1 MYYQLMKK
9 NHFILFCILPS
20 VIILLA
26 VVIFPM
32 IGAINYSL
40 QDKSLRFLNGDYI
53 GLQNYFEMFQDRR
66 FINALKISLYW
77 ELITVIGSLILAI
90 FVSIILFE
98 YSEKK
103 YRIFLAIILIMPIM
117 LPKVSAGLIWR
128 FMLSPVMG
136 LINTPLIA
144 LNLNP
149 IEYLASPNLALVSV
163 AFVDI
168 WQWGLFFGV
177 ILLFLLE
184 TLPKDLIEAARIDKV
199 KRWQLHYFITFPMLK
214 GSLIT
219 IILIKAIESL
229 RSFDLIYTMTKGGP
243 GITTETL
250 DLYAYQQ
257 GIGLRG
263 EISYSSAMSVAMVII
278 TLVIFTFVWKR
289 AQKEQ

>member
-1 MYYQLMKK
+1 MKK

-77 ELITVIGSLILAI
+77 EIITVVGSLILAI

-98 YSEKK
+98 FSEKK

-184 TLPKDLIEAARIDKV
+184 TLPKDLIEAAKIDKV

-278 TLVIFTFVWKR
+278 TLVIFTFIWKR

>member
-1 MYYQLMKK
+1 MNK
-9 NHFILFCILPS
+9 NKFILFCILS
-20 VIILLA
+20 SIVILLI

-32 IGAINYSL
+32 VGAINYSL
-40 QDKSLRFLNGDYI
+40 QDKSLRFLEGDYI
-53 GLQNYFEMFQDRR
+53 GFQNYIDMFEDRR

-77 ELITVIGSLILAI
+77 ELITVIGSLLLAI
-90 FVSIILFE
+90 LVSIILFE
-98 YSEKK
+98 YSNKN
-103 YRIFLAIILIMPIM
+103 YRILLAIILIMPIM

-136 LINTPLIA
+136 LVNAPLIS

-149 IEYLASPNLALVSV
+149 IEYLASPKLALFSV

-184 TLPKDLIEAARIDKV
+184 TLPRDLIDAAKIDKV
-199 KRWQLHYFITFPMLK
+199 KKWQLHYFITFPMLK

-219 IILIKAIESL
+219 IALIKAIESL
-229 RSFDLIYTMTKGGP
+229 RSFDLIFTMTKGGP

-263 EISYSSAMSVAMVII
+263 EISYASAMSVAMVII
-278 TLVIFTFVWKR
+278 TIVIFTFIWKR
-289 AQKEQ
+289 AQKS

>member
-1 MYYQLMKK
+1 MKK
-9 NHFILFCILPS
+9 NHFILLCILPS

-40 QDKSLRFLNGDYI
+40 QDKSLRFLDGDYI
-53 GLQNYFEMFQDRR
+53 GFQNYFEMFQDRR

-98 YSEKK
+98 YSKK
-103 YRIFLAIILIMPIM
+103 NYRIFLAIILIMPIM

-128 FMLSPVMG
+128 FMFSPIMG
-136 LINTPLIA
+136 LINTPLIT

-149 IEYLASPNLALVSV
+149 IEYLSSPNLALFSV

-184 TLPKDLIEAARIDKV
+184 TLPRDLIEAAKIDKV

-219 IILIKAIESL
+219 ISLIKAIESL

-278 TLVIFTFVWKR
+278 TLVIFTFIWKR
-289 AQKEQ
+289 AQRG

>member
-1 MYYQLMKK
+1 MKK

-77 ELITVIGSLILAI
+77 ELITVVGSLILAI

-163 AFVDI
+163 AVVDI

-184 TLPKDLIEAARIDKV
+184 TLPKDLIEAAKIDKV

-278 TLVIFTFVWKR
+278 TLVIFTFIWKR

>member
-1 MYYQLMKK
+1 M
-9 NHFILFCILPS
+9 F
-20 VIILLA
+20 
-26 VVIFPM
+26 
-32 IGAINYSL
+32 GAINYSL
-40 QDKSLRFLNGDYI
+40 QDKSLRFLDGDYI
-53 GLQNYFEMFQDRR
+53 GFQNYFEMFEDRR
-66 FINALKISLYW
+66 FINALKISFYW

-90 FVSIILFE
+90 LVSIILFE
-98 YSEKK
+98 YSSKN
-103 YRIFLAIILIMPIM
+103 YRVLIAIILIMPIM

-136 LINTPLIA
+136 LINAPLIS

-149 IEYLASPNLALVSV
+149 IEYLASPKLALFSV

-184 TLPKDLIEAARIDKV
+184 TLPKDLIDAAKIDKV

-219 IILIKAIESL
+219 ICLIKAIESL

-263 EISYSSAMSVAMVII
+263 EISYASAMSVAMVII
-278 TLVIFTFVWKR
+278 TIVIFTFIWKR
-289 AQKEQ
+289 TQKN

>member
-1 MYYQLMKK
+1 MKK

-77 ELITVIGSLILAI
+77 ELITVVGSLILAI

-98 YSEKK
+98 YSKKK

-149 IEYLASPNLALVSV
+149 IEYLASPSLALVSV

-229 RSFDLIYTMTKGGP
+229 RSFDLIYTMTKGGQVSP
-243 GITTETL
+243 LKLLIFM
-250 DLYAYQQ
+250 
-257 GIGLRG
+257 R
-263 EISYSSAMSVAMVII
+263 ISKV
-278 TLVIFTFVWKR
+278 
-289 AQKEQ
+289 

>member
-1 MYYQLMKK
+1 MKK

-77 ELITVIGSLILAI
+77 ELITVVGSLILAI

-168 WQWGLFFGV
+168 WQWGLCFGV

-184 TLPKDLIEAARIDKV
+184 TLPKDLIEAAKIDKV

-278 TLVIFTFVWKR
+278 TLVIFTFIWKR

>member
-1 MYYQLMKK
+1 MALNQQ
-9 NHFILFCILPS
+9 
-20 VIILLA
+20 IIE
-26 VVIFPM
+26 I
-32 IGAINYSL
+32 I
-40 QDKSLRFLNGDYI
+40 
-53 GLQNYFEMFQDRR
+53 

-77 ELITVIGSLILAI
+77 ELITVIGSLLLAI
-90 FVSIILFE
+90 LVSIILFE
-98 YSEKK
+98 YSNKN
-103 YRIFLAIILIMPIM
+103 YRILLAIILIMPIM

-136 LINTPLIA
+136 LVNAPLIS

-149 IEYLASPNLALVSV
+149 IEYLASPKLALFSV

-184 TLPKDLIEAARIDKV
+184 TLPRDLIDAAKIDKV
-199 KRWQLHYFITFPMLK
+199 KKWQLHYFITFPMLK

-219 IILIKAIESL
+219 IALIKAIESL
-229 RSFDLIYTMTKGGP
+229 RSFDLIFTMTKGGP

-263 EISYSSAMSVAMVII
+263 EISYASAMSVAMVII
-278 TLVIFTFVWKR
+278 TIVIFTFIWKR
-289 AQKEQ
+289 AQKS

>member
-1 MYYQLMKK
+1 M
-9 NHFILFCILPS
+9 
-20 VIILLA
+20 
-26 VVIFPM
+26 
-32 IGAINYSL
+32 
-40 QDKSLRFLNGDYI
+40 
-53 GLQNYFEMFQDRR
+53 FEDRR

-77 ELITVIGSLILAI
+77 ELITVIGSLLLAI
-90 FVSIILFE
+90 LVSIILFE
-98 YSEKK
+98 YSNKN
-103 YRIFLAIILIMPIM
+103 YRILLAIILIMPIM

-136 LINTPLIA
+136 LVNAPLIS

-149 IEYLASPNLALVSV
+149 IEYLASPKLALFSV

-184 TLPKDLIEAARIDKV
+184 TLPRDLIDAAKIDKV
-199 KRWQLHYFITFPMLK
+199 KKWQLHYFITFPMLK

-219 IILIKAIESL
+219 IALIKAIESL
-229 RSFDLIYTMTKGGP
+229 RSFDLIFTMTKGGP

-263 EISYSSAMSVAMVII
+263 EISYASAMSVAMVII
-278 TLVIFTFVWKR
+278 TIVIFTFIWIYHRIYWKEFNKIFFR
-289 AQKEQ
+289 NNHKSLCKYNNT

>member
-1 MYYQLMKK
+1 MKK
-9 NHFILFCILPS
+9 NHFILLCILPS

-40 QDKSLRFLNGDYI
+40 QDKSLRFLDGDYI
-53 GLQNYFEMFQDRR
+53 GFQNYFEMFQDRR

-98 YSEKK
+98 YSKK
-103 YRIFLAIILIMPIM
+103 NYRIFLAIILIMPIM

-128 FMLSPVMG
+128 FMFSPIMG
-136 LINTPLIA
+136 LINTPLIT

-149 IEYLASPNLALVSV
+149 IEYLSSPNLALFSV

-184 TLPKDLIEAARIDKV
+184 TLPRDLIEAAKIDKV

-219 IILIKAIESL
+219 ISLIKAIESL

-278 TLVIFTFVWKR
+278 TLFIFTFIWKR
-289 AQKEQ
+289 AQRG

>member
-1 MYYQLMKK
+1 MNK
-9 NHFILFCILPS
+9 NKFILFCILPS
-20 VIILLA
+20 IIVLLI

-32 IGAINYSL
+32 VGAINYSL
-40 QDKSLRFLNGDYI
+40 QDKSLRFLEGDYI
-53 GLQNYFEMFQDRR
+53 GFQNYIDMFEDRR

-77 ELITVIGSLILAI
+77 ELITVIGSLLLAI
-90 FVSIILFE
+90 LVSIILFE
-98 YSEKK
+98 YSNKN
-103 YRIFLAIILIMPIM
+103 YRILLAIILIMPIM

-136 LINTPLIA
+136 LVNAPLIS

-149 IEYLASPNLALVSV
+149 IEYLASPKLALFSV

-184 TLPKDLIEAARIDKV
+184 TLPRDLIDAAKIDKV
-199 KRWQLHYFITFPMLK
+199 KKWQLHYFITFPMLK

-219 IILIKAIESL
+219 IALIKAIESL
-229 RSFDLIYTMTKGGP
+229 RSFDLIFTMTKGCP

-263 EISYSSAMSVAMVII
+263 EISYASAMSVAMVII
-278 TLVIFTFVWKR
+278 TIVIFTFIWKR
-289 AQKEQ
+289 AQKN

>member
-1 MYYQLMKK
+1 MKK

-40 QDKSLRFLNGDYI
+40 QDKSLRFLDGDYI
-53 GLQNYFEMFQDRR
+53 GLQNYFEMLQDRR

-77 ELITVIGSLILAI
+77 ELITVVGSLILAI

-184 TLPKDLIEAARIDKV
+184 TLPKDLIEAAKIDKV

-278 TLVIFTFVWKR
+278 TLVIFTFIWKR

>member
-1 MYYQLMKK
+1 MKK

-77 ELITVIGSLILAI
+77 ELITVVGSLILAI

-149 IEYLASPNLALVSV
+149 IEYLTSPNLALVSV

-184 TLPKDLIEAARIDKV
+184 TLPKDLIEAAKIDKV

-278 TLVIFTFVWKR
+278 TLVIFTFIWKR

>member
-1 MYYQLMKK
+1 MKK

-53 GLQNYFEMFQDRR
+53 GLQNYYEMFQDRR

-77 ELITVIGSLILAI
+77 ELITVVGSLILAI

-184 TLPKDLIEAARIDKV
+184 TLPKDLIEAAKIDKV

-278 TLVIFTFVWKR
+278 TLVIFTFIWKR

>member
-1 MYYQLMKK
+1 
-9 NHFILFCILPS
+9 
-20 VIILLA
+20 
-26 VVIFPM
+26 
-32 IGAINYSL
+32 
-40 QDKSLRFLNGDYI
+40 
-53 GLQNYFEMFQDRR
+53 
-66 FINALKISLYW
+66 
-77 ELITVIGSLILAI
+77 
-90 FVSIILFE
+90 
-98 YSEKK
+98 
-103 YRIFLAIILIMPIM
+103 MPIM

-136 LINTPLIA
+136 LVNAPLIS

-149 IEYLASPNLALVSV
+149 IESLASPKLAVFSV

-184 TLPKDLIEAARIDKV
+184 TLPRDLIDAAKIDKV
-199 KRWQLHYFITFPMLK
+199 KKWQLHYFITFPMLK

-219 IILIKAIESL
+219 IALIKAFDSL
-229 RSFDLIYTMTKGGP
+229 RSFDLIFTMTKGGP

-263 EISYSSAMSVAMVII
+263 EISYASAMSVAMVII
-278 TLVIFTFVWKR
+278 TIVIFTFIWKR
-289 AQKEQ
+289 AQKS

>member
-1 MYYQLMKK
+1 MKK

-77 ELITVIGSLILAI
+77 EIITVVGSLILAI

-144 LNLNP
+144 LNLSP

-184 TLPKDLIEAARIDKV
+184 TLPKDLIEAAKIDKV

-278 TLVIFTFVWKR
+278 TLVIFTFIWKR

>member
-1 MYYQLMKK
+1 MLSIDEK

-98 YSEKK
+98 YSEK
-103 YRIFLAIILIMPIM
+103 IQDFLAIILIMPIM

-149 IEYLASPNLALVSV
+149 IEYLASQV
-163 AFVDI
+163 
-168 WQWGLFFGV
+168 
-177 ILLFLLE
+177 LLL
-184 TLPKDLIEAARIDKV
+184 
-199 KRWQLHYFITFPMLK
+199 
-214 GSLIT
+214 
-219 IILIKAIESL
+219 
-229 RSFDLIYTMTKGGP
+229 
-243 GITTETL
+243 
-250 DLYAYQQ
+250 
-257 GIGLRG
+257 
-263 EISYSSAMSVAMVII
+263 
-278 TLVIFTFVWKR
+278 
-289 AQKEQ
+289 

>member
-1 MYYQLMKK
+1 MKK

-77 ELITVIGSLILAI
+77 ELITVVGSLILAI

-278 TLVIFTFVWKR
+278 TLVIFTFIWKR

>member
-1 MYYQLMKK
+1 MKK

-53 GLQNYFEMFQDRR
+53 GLQNYYEMFQDRR

-77 ELITVIGSLILAI
+77 ELITVVGSLILAI

-184 TLPKDLIEAARIDKV
+184 TLPKDLIEAAKIDKV

>member
-1 MYYQLMKK
+1 MKK

-20 VIILLA
+20 VIILLT

-77 ELITVIGSLILAI
+77 ELITVVGSLILAI

-184 TLPKDLIEAARIDKV
+184 TLPKDLIEAAKIDKV

-278 TLVIFTFVWKR
+278 TLVIFTFIWKR

>member
-1 MYYQLMKK
+1 MNK
-9 NHFILFCILPS
+9 NKFILFCILPS
-20 VIILLA
+20 IVILLI

-32 IGAINYSL
+32 VGAINYSL
-40 QDKSLRFLNGDYI
+40 QDKSLRFLEGDYI
-53 GLQNYFEMFQDRR
+53 GFQNYIDMFEDRR

-77 ELITVIGSLILAI
+77 ELITVIGSLLLAI
-90 FVSIILFE
+90 LVSIILFE
-98 YSEKK
+98 YSNKN
-103 YRIFLAIILIMPIM
+103 YRILLAIILIMPIM

-136 LINTPLIA
+136 LVNAPLIS
-144 LNLNP
+144 LNLTP
-149 IEYLASPNLALVSV
+149 IEYLASPKLALFSV

-184 TLPKDLIEAARIDKV
+184 TLPRDLIDAAKIDKV
-199 KRWQLHYFITFPMLK
+199 KKWQLHYFITFPMLK

-219 IILIKAIESL
+219 IALIKAIESL
-229 RSFDLIYTMTKGGP
+229 RSFDLIFTMTKGGP

-263 EISYSSAMSVAMVII
+263 EISYASAMSVAMVII
-278 TLVIFTFVWKR
+278 TIVIFTFIWKR
-289 AQKEQ
+289 AQKS

>member
-1 MYYQLMKK
+1 MKK

-20 VIILLA
+20 VIILLS
-26 VVIFPM
+26 VVILPM

-66 FINALKISLYW
+66 FKNALKISLYW

-149 IEYLASPNLALVSV
+149 IEYLASPNLALMSV

-184 TLPKDLIEAARIDKV
+184 TLPKDLIEAAKIDKV

-278 TLVIFTFVWKR
+278 TLVIFTFIWKR

>member
-1 MYYQLMKK
+1 MKK
-9 NHFILFCILPS
+9 NHFILLCILPS
-20 VIILLA
+20 VVILLA

-40 QDKSLRFLNGDYI
+40 QDKSLRFLDGDYI
-53 GLQNYFEMFQDRR
+53 GFQNYFEMFQDRR

-98 YSEKK
+98 YSKK
-103 YRIFLAIILIMPIM
+103 NYRIFLAIILIMPIM

-128 FMLSPVMG
+128 FMFSPIMG
-136 LINTPLIA
+136 LINTPLIT

-149 IEYLASPNLALVSV
+149 IEYLSSPNLALFSV

-184 TLPKDLIEAARIDKV
+184 TLPRDLIEAAKIDKV

-219 IILIKAIESL
+219 ISLIKAIESL

-278 TLVIFTFVWKR
+278 TLVIFTFIWKR
-289 AQKEQ
+289 AQRG

>member
-1 MYYQLMKK
+1 MKK
-9 NHFILFCILPS
+9 NHFILLCILPS

-40 QDKSLRFLNGDYI
+40 QDKSLRFLDGDYI
-53 GLQNYFEMFQDRR
+53 GFQNYYDMFQDRR

-98 YSEKK
+98 YSKK
-103 YRIFLAIILIMPIM
+103 NYRIFLAIILIMPIM

-128 FMLSPVMG
+128 FMFSPIMG
-136 LINTPLIA
+136 LINTPLIT

-149 IEYLASPNLALVSV
+149 IEYLSSPNLALLSV

-184 TLPKDLIEAARIDKV
+184 TLPRDLIEAAKIDKV

-219 IILIKAIESL
+219 ISLIKAIESL

-278 TLVIFTFVWKR
+278 TLVIFTFIWKR
-289 AQKEQ
+289 AQRG

>member
-1 MYYQLMKK
+1 MKK

-184 TLPKDLIEAARIDKV
+184 TLPKDLIEAAKIDKV

-278 TLVIFTFVWKR
+278 TLVIFTFIWKR

>member
-1 MYYQLMKK
+1 MKK

-77 ELITVIGSLILAI
+77 ELITVVGSLILAI

-214 GSLIT
+214 GSLMT

-278 TLVIFTFVWKR
+278 TLVIFTFIWKR

>member
-1 MYYQLMKK
+1 MNK
-9 NHFILFCILPS
+9 NKFILFCILPS
-20 VIILLA
+20 IVILLI

-32 IGAINYSL
+32 VGAINYSL
-40 QDKSLRFLNGDYI
+40 QDKSLRFLEGDYI
-53 GLQNYFEMFQDRR
+53 GFQNYIDMFEDRR

-77 ELITVIGSLILAI
+77 ELITVIGSLLLAI
-90 FVSIILFE
+90 LVSIVLFE
-98 YSEKK
+98 YSNKN
-103 YRIFLAIILIMPIM
+103 YRILLAIILIMPIM

-136 LINTPLIA
+136 LVNAPLIS

-149 IEYLASPNLALVSV
+149 IEYLASPKLALFSV

-184 TLPKDLIEAARIDKV
+184 TLPRDLIDAAKIDKV
-199 KRWQLHYFITFPMLK
+199 KKWQLHYFITFPMLK

-219 IILIKAIESL
+219 IALIKAIESL
-229 RSFDLIYTMTKGGP
+229 RSFDLIFTMTKGGP

-263 EISYSSAMSVAMVII
+263 EISYASAMSVAMVII
-278 TLVIFTFVWKR
+278 TIVIFTFIWKR
-289 AQKEQ
+289 AQKN

>member
-1 MYYQLMKK
+1 MNK
-9 NHFILFCILPS
+9 NKFILFCILPS
-20 VIILLA
+20 IVILLI
-26 VVIFPM
+26 VVIFP
-32 IGAINYSL
+32 IVGAINFSL
-40 QDKSLRFLNGDYI
+40 QDKSLRFLVGDYI
-53 GLQNYFEMFQDRR
+53 GLQNYIDMFEDRR

-77 ELITVIGSLILAI
+77 ELITVIGSLLLAI
-90 FVSIILFE
+90 LVSIILFE
-98 YSEKK
+98 YSNKN
-103 YRIFLAIILIMPIM
+103 YRILLAIILIMPIM

-136 LINTPLIA
+136 LVNAPLIS

-149 IEYLASPNLALVSV
+149 IEYLASPKLALFSV

-184 TLPKDLIEAARIDKV
+184 TLPRDLIDAAKIDKV
-199 KRWQLHYFITFPMLK
+199 KKWQLHYFITFPMLK

-219 IILIKAIESL
+219 IALIKAIESL
-229 RSFDLIYTMTKGGP
+229 RSFDLIFTMTKGGP

-263 EISYSSAMSVAMVII
+263 EISYASAMSVAMVII
-278 TLVIFTFVWKR
+278 TIVIFTFIWKR
-289 AQKEQ
+289 AQKS

>member
-1 MYYQLMKK
+1 M
-9 NHFILFCILPS
+9 
-20 VIILLA
+20 V
-26 VVIFPM
+26 
-32 IGAINYSL
+32 GAINYSL
-40 QDKSLRFLNGDYI
+40 QDKSLRFLEGDYI
-53 GLQNYFEMFQDRR
+53 GFQNYIDMFEDRR

-77 ELITVIGSLILAI
+77 ELITVIGSLLLAI
-90 FVSIILFE
+90 LVSIILFE
-98 YSEKK
+98 YSNKN
-103 YRIFLAIILIMPIM
+103 YRILLAIILIMPIM

-136 LINTPLIA
+136 LVNAPLIS

-149 IEYLASPNLALVSV
+149 IEYLASPKLALFSV

-184 TLPKDLIEAARIDKV
+184 TLPRDLIDAAKIDKV
-199 KRWQLHYFITFPMLK
+199 KKWQLHYFITFPMLK

-219 IILIKAIESL
+219 IALIKAIESL
-229 RSFDLIYTMTKGGP
+229 RSFDLIFTMTKGGP

-263 EISYSSAMSVAMVII
+263 EISYASAMSVAMVII
-278 TLVIFTFVWKR
+278 TIVIFTFIWKR
-289 AQKEQ
+289 AQKN

>member
-1 MYYQLMKK
+1 MNK
-9 NHFILFCILPS
+9 NKFILFCILPS
-20 VIILLA
+20 IVILLI

-32 IGAINYSL
+32 VGAINYSL
-40 QDKSLRFLNGDYI
+40 QDKSLRFLEGDYI
-53 GLQNYFEMFQDRR
+53 GFQNYIDMFEDRR

-77 ELITVIGSLILAI
+77 ELITVIGSLLLAI
-90 FVSIILFE
+90 LVSIILFE
-98 YSEKK
+98 YSNKN
-103 YRIFLAIILIMPIM
+103 YRILLAIILIMPIM

-136 LINTPLIA
+136 LVNAPLIS

-149 IEYLASPNLALVSV
+149 IEYLASPKLALFSV

-184 TLPKDLIEAARIDKV
+184 TLPRDLIDAAKIDKV
-199 KRWQLHYFITFPMLK
+199 KKWQLHYFITFPMLK

-219 IILIKAIESL
+219 IALIKAIESL
-229 RSFDLIYTMTKGGP
+229 RSFDLIFTMTKGGP

-263 EISYSSAMSVAMVII
+263 EISYASAMSVAMVII
-278 TLVIFTFVWKR
+278 TIVIFTFIWKR
-289 AQKEQ
+289 AQKN